1 MKKLLTRLSFALFF
15 FGAAPLLAQAP
26 VPELLHYKFDGTGTS
41 VPNQASTP
49 PAGTTTATIM
59 GGITQGPTG
68 QCGGALIGSG
78 NSASTDYLNTG
89 YTTNLSG
96 SWTISMYT
104 ADITSSTILFYIFGD
119 NTAGS
124 FRCFTNG
131 VAGANNWILRGP
143 ITDVLVTG
151 GATVAPH
158 VTTFVYDATAGNI
171 MAYLDGN
178 LVNTVAQA
186 PFTVSGTGPFKVM
199 GYGTNVGAP
208 AGGKLDEFRLYNRAL
223 SAAEVQSLMIVN
235 TSSTISPIS
244 CTSTYTAPS
253 GATYTTAGT
262 YMDTIANASG
272 CDSVITINLS
282 FSTPA
287 SSSFSVTTCD
297 SYTAPSGAVFTSSG
311 TYMDTISTVSGC
323 DSVLTISLT
332 VDMSSTAAISPTACD
347 MYTAP
352 SGAMY
357 MSSGTYMDTI
367 ANAMGCDSVI
377 TINLTINPSSSN
389 SVTVTACDSYTAPS
403 GAVLTASGT
412 FYDTIPNMA
421 GCDSITTINLTINS
435 SSATTLNEV
444 VCTSYT
450 APSGAVYTTSGVYMD
465 TIANMMGCDSVITI
479 NLSVN
484 QSYATMN
491 VMACDTFTAPSGA
504 MYFASGTYM
513 DTITNVAGC
522 DSVMTIN
529 LTLNATSS
537 STISATA
544 CNMYVAPSGAVYT
557 SSGTYTD
564 NIPNAMGCDS
574 VITINLVV
582 NTVNANAT
590 QNGATLT
597 ASATGATYQWID
609 CSNNSA
615 ISGATAQSY
624 TATANGSYAVVVTQN
639 SCTDTSA
646 CMNVTGIGIAENGF
660 GSQLRVYPNPSKGD
674 FFIDLGTTYS
684 DITVVITD
692 IAGRT
697 VLAQAVNSGNIVPV
711 ALNEPAGVY
720 IITVTAENKTAV
732 IKLVKE

>member
-1 MKKLLTRLSFALFF
+1 MKKLLTRLPFAFFF

-41 VPNQASTP
+41 VPNQASAP

-78 NSASTDYLNTG
+78 GNAGTDYLNTG

-104 ADITSSTILFYIFGD
+104 ADITASSILFYIFGD
-119 NTAGS
+119 QTAGS

-131 VAGANNWILRGP
+131 IAGPNNWILRGP
-143 ITDVLVTG
+143 FNDVLVTG
-151 GATVAPH
+151 GSTVAPH

-171 MAYLDGN
+171 YAYLDGN

-199 GYGTNVGAP
+199 GYASNVGAP
-208 AGGKLDEFRLYNRAL
+208 SGGKLDEFRLYNRAL
-223 SAAEVQSLMIVN
+223 SAAEVQSLMITN
-235 TSSTISPIS
+235 TTSTISPLS

-253 GATYTTAGT
+253 GAMYTTAGT
-262 YMDTIANASG
+262 YMDTIANANG

-282 FSTPA
+282 FSTPV
-287 SSSFSVTTCD
+287 SSAFSVTSCD
-297 SYTAPSGAVFTSSG
+297 SYTAPSGAVFSTSG
-311 TYMDTISTVSGC
+311 TYNDTILTVGGC
-323 DSVLTISLT
+323 DSVITISLT
-332 VDMSSTAAISPTACD
+332 VDMSSAAAISPTVCD

-403 GAVLTASGT
+403 GALLTASGT
-412 FYDTIPNMA
+412 FYDTIPNIA
-421 GCDSITTINLTINS
+421 GCDSVTTINLTINP
-435 SSATTLNEV
+435 SSAATLNET

-450 APSGAVYTTSGVYMD
+450 APSGAVYTSSGVYMD
-465 TIANMMGCDSVITI
+465 TIANAMGCDSVITI

-513 DTITNVAGC
+513 DTVTNSLGC

-529 LTLNATSS
+529 LTLNATSFAS
-537 STISATA
+537 ISETA
-544 CNMYVAPSGAVYT
+544 CDMYTAPSGATYTASGVYT
-557 SSGTYTD
+557 D
-564 NIPNAMGCDS
+564 IIPNAMGCDS

-582 NTVNANAT
+582 NTVNTGVT
-590 QNGATLT
+590 QNGGVLT
-597 ASATGATYQWID
+597 ASAAGATYQWFD
-609 CSNNSA
+609 CNANA
-615 ISGATAQSY
+615 IVAGATSQNFSSL
-624 TATANGSYAVVVTQN
+624 GGDYAVIVTEN
-639 SCTDTSA
+639 GCTDTSA
-646 CMNVTGIGIAENGF
+646 CMNISGITENGF
-660 GSQLRVYPNPSKGD
+660 GSAFNVYPNPSKGD

-684 DITVVITD
+684 DITVVVTD
-692 IAGRT
+692 LAGRT
-697 VLAQAVNSGNIVPV
+697 VLAQSVNSGNILPV
-711 ALNEPAGVY
+711 SLDEPAGVY
-720 IITVTAENKTAV
+720 IITVTA
-732 IKLVKE
+732 